1 MLYKKGDKVIPIR
14 KTVGVSFE
22 KWSKG
27 RDGLGTKM
35 QGYTNVTVC
44 DAQQQV
50 YCCYHNPELLFIS
63 NSGNYFKEEDLI
75 PYKVNE
81 I

>member
-1 MLYKKGDKVIPIR
+1 MLYKKGDKVNPIR
-14 KTVGVSFE
+14 KTAGVSFDE
-22 KWSKG
+22 WSKG

-50 YCCYHNPELLFIS
+50 YTRLKC
-63 NSGNYFKEEDLI
+63 
-75 PYKVNE
+75 
-81 I
+81 